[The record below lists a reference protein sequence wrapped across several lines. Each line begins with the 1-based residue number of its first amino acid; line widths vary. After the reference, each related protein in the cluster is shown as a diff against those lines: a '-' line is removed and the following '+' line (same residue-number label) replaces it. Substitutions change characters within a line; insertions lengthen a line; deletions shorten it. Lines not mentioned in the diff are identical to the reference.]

1 MFLGV
6 GAIHLTG
13 MFPCSWELGKYALR
27 GYSLVLRSWGNIP
40 FRDVPLFL
48 GVGS

>member
-6 GAIHLTG
+6 GEIYLKG

-27 GYSLVLRSWGNIP
+27 GYSLVLRSLGNTP

-48 GVGS
+48 GVGA